1 MASGW
6 QELGGVGAPTW
17 YIASQALTALGAIC
31 MVLSLV
37 PSVSES
43 PDWSSYHSHTA
54 NKATTAFHHEA
65 LMLDRTLPRYVM

>member
-17 YIASQALTALGAIC
+17 YIASQALTALKGTKLGAIC

-54 NKATTAFHHEA
+54 NKPTTAFQ
-65 LMLDRTLPRYVM
+65 